1 MKLRQAPYWLDRL
14 PAPRRP
20 SFPRLRTALD
30 TRVVIIGGG
39 FTGAAAAFVLASA
52 RIPAVLIE
60 SETVCGGATAGAI
73 GLIREDPEASF
84 TATASFHGLRSAREV
99 WQAVRR
105 ASLELTATLR
115 RLRVR
120 CDLAPQDL
128 LSLVRPDQNALRG
141 LRREF
146 ESRRDAGLD
155 HRWIAAAA
163 LRRDTAVDRGGAIK
177 TCAYAVDPVRAG
189 LGLIAA
195 ATARG
200 AQVFQRSPAVRLRNR
215 EGRIEVVTAGGSVSA
230 EYAIVAGAGSLR
242 ELQPLRRHLHPRD
255 GYGVVTGVLP
265 AAVRREIGT
274 RANALRLDAG
284 AAQYVR
290 WLGDGRVLVA
300 GADQPAVA
308 ARLRDRAV
316 IQRTG
321 QLMYELSLLYPAI
334 SGTPAEWGWS
344 SGFDDTV
351 DGLPYIGTHRN
362 FPRHLFALGLGRHG
376 AAMSWLAARI
386 LLRHLAG
393 DTARADQHFNF
404 ARILH

>member
-1 MKLRQAPYWLDRL
+1 MKLRQAAYWLDRL
-14 PAPRRP
+14 AAPQRP
-20 SFPRLRTALD
+20 SLPQLRTALD

-39 FTGAAAAFVLASA
+39 LTGAAAAFVLASA
-52 RIPAVLIE
+52 RIPVVLIE
-60 SETVCGGATAGAI
+60 AETVCSGATAAAV
-73 GLIREDPEASF
+73 GLIREDPDAPF
-84 TATASFHGLRSAREV
+84 TATASLHGLRSAREV
-99 WQAVRR
+99 WQGVRR

-120 CDLAPQDL
+120 CDLAPHDL
-128 LSLVRPDQNALRG
+128 LSVAGPDQNAVRN

-146 ESRRDAGLD
+146 DSRRGAGLD
-155 HRWIAAAA
+155 HRWIAAAP

-177 TCAYAVDPVRAG
+177 TSAHAVDPVRAG
-189 LGLIAA
+189 LGLLAA
-195 ATARG
+195 AAARG
-200 AQVFQRSPAVRLRNR
+200 AQVFQRSAAVKLRNGER
-215 EGRIEVVTAGGSVSA
+215 GIEVITARGSVSA
-230 EYAIVAGAGSLR
+230 EFAIVAGAGSLR
-242 ELQPLRRHLHPRD
+242 ELQPLRRHLHSREA
-255 GYGVVTGVLP
+255 YGLVTGVLP
-265 AAVRREIGT
+265 AAVRREVGSRT
-274 RANALRLDAG
+274 NALRLDEG
-284 AAQYVR
+284 AARYVR

-300 GADQPAVA
+300 GAEQPAMPV
-308 ARLRDRAV
+308 RLRDRAV

-321 QLMYELSLLYPAI
+321 QLMYELSLLYPEI

-393 DTARADQHFNF
+393 DPAKADRQFSF

>member
-14 PAPRRP
+14 PTSHRP

-39 FTGAAAAFVLASA
+39 LTGAAAAFVLASA
-52 RIPAVLIE
+52 RIPVVLIE
-60 SETVCGGATAGAI
+60 AETVCGGATAGAI
-73 GLIREDPEASF
+73 GLIREDPDAAF
-84 TATASFHGLRSAREV
+84 TATASLHGLRSAREV
-99 WQAVRR
+99 WQGVRR

-120 CDLAPQDL
+120 CDLAPHDL
-128 LSLVRPDQNALRG
+128 VSLAGPDQNALRG

-146 ESRRDAGLD
+146 DSRRDAGLD

-177 TCAYAVDPVRAG
+177 TSAYAVDPVRAG

-195 ATARG
+195 AAARG
-200 AQVFQRSPAVRLRNR
+200 AQVFQRSPAVKLRNR
-215 EGRIEVVTAGGSVSA
+215 ERRIEVVTAGGSVSA
-230 EYAIVAGAGSLR
+230 EFAIIAGAGSLR

-265 AAVRREIGT
+265 AAVRREAGS
-274 RANALRLDAG
+274 RRNALRLDEG
-284 AAQYVR
+284 AARYVR
-290 WLGDGRVLVA
+290 WLADGRVLVA
-300 GADQPAVA
+300 GADQPAVP

-393 DTARADQHFNF
+393 EPAKADQQFSF
-404 ARILH
+404 GRILH